1 MTEQNMISDEELDK
15 AVETEIQTD
24 INHEDSVGENVDGH
38 LGEMGFLWN
47 AVQNKIA
54 LDKTCFECKKE
65 IDIKKEKP
73 RVLHLQN
80 TDKGVVAFASICEE
94 CFNKIETQFKKK
106 PKDIK
111 AQEPEKKDA
120 TDKNVEQHKKTK

>member
-1 MTEQNMISDEELDK
+1 MVKKHIISDEELDK
-15 AVETEIQTD
+15 AVETEIATD
-24 INHEDSVGENVDGH
+24 INHDDSVGENVDGH

-80 TDKGVVAFASICEE
+80 TDKGVVAFASICEK
-94 CFNKIETQFKKK
+94 CFKKIETQFKKK
-106 PKDIK
+106 SDDLIK
-111 AQEPEKKDA
+111 QEEEKKDA
-120 TDKNVEQHKKTK
+120 NTKDVEQLDKK